1 MSAAPD
7 PRWVILLEDGSY
19 NLLGR
24 HTEPT
29 EAEIVRAESAMA
41 TAGVRGWL
49 AIMDRS
55 EFAPGK
61 PVFSMVREIGEPV
74 ILFDEA
80 VRAFGEL
87 RAANAG

>member
-1 MSAAPD
+1 MYTVPD

-29 EAEIVRAESAMA
+29 EAEIARAESTMMA
-41 TAGVRGWL
+41 AGVRGWL

-61 PVFSMVREIGEPV
+61 PVFSMVKEIGKPAT
-74 ILFDEA
+74 LFDDA
-80 VRAFGEL
+80 VWTFGDL
-87 RAANAG
+87 RASKAG